1 MEKLLGNAGTVL
13 GVIGISVCLAA
24 GLSRVVGSHYLMG
37 FETITLFIGGIS
49 VMVAACLAKL
59 HCVNLQLSK

>member
-1 MEKLLGNAGTVL
+1 MEKTIDTIGTVFGVL
-13 GVIGISVCLAA
+13 GILVCLLA
-24 GLSRVVGSHYLMG
+24 GVSRVVGNHYLLG
-37 FETITLFIGGIS
+37 FESITLFIGGIS